1 MFNKYAERCRSV
13 NGLFS
18 KGGISSSKRR
28 CFGLQKVPFQSLKSH
43 LLQRDM

>member
-1 MFNKYAERCRSV
+1 MFDKYVERCRSV

-28 CFGLQKVPFQSLKSH
+28 RFGLQKVPFQNLKSH
-43 LLQRDM
+43 LLQSYM